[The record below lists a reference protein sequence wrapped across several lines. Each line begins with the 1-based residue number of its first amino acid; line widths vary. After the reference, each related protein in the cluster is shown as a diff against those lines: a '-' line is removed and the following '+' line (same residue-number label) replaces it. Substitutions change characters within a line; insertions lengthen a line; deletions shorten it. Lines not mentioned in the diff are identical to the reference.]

1 MRPLTLM
8 LTRLA
13 AQAAQ
18 GQLADAR
25 DRVVRTV
32 FLTITVAILA
42 ITAIMLLTAAAAV
55 ALAQWIGTVPAPLS
69 MATAITIV
77 SMFLVLLIRHRPKRR
92 ASGLLGSLSP
102 KTVEASHIAPITIV
116 AIGLA
121 AGLFLGLRGRP

>member
-42 ITAIMLLTAAAAV
+42 ITALLLLTAAAAA
-55 ALAQWIGTVPAPLS
+55 ALAQWIGTVPALLS
-69 MATAITIV
+69 MAAAITV
-77 SMFLVLLIRHRPKRR
+77 VAMFLVLLIRHRPKRR
-92 ASGLLGSLSP
+92 ASGLLGKLSP
-102 KTVEASHIAPITIV
+102 KDEVAPHIAPFTIV

-121 AGLFLGLRGRP
+121 AGLFLGMRGRS